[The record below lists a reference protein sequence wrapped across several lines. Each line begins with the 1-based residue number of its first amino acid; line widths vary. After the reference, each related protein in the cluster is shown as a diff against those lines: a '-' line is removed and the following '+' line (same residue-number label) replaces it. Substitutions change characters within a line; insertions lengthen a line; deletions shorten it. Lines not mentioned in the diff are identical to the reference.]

1 MKIVFACIILL
12 FIWGIYF
19 LVQRPV
25 AQVEPFA
32 DGKCPTTLIKDG
44 NQYFM
49 YDPSMAK
56 VPGVNPI
63 QFKNLDEYKE
73 YIEWQR
79 RSNLKCPVLHLEK
92 IYNAQGGEMYEIR
105 QSFLQQEE
113 CGLQPQR
120 ISSVYVPK
128 DSNNFGDS
136 VPDAFSLA
144 LT

>member
-1 MKIVFACIILL
+1 MKIVFPFILIL

-19 LVQRPV
+19 LIQRPLEP
-25 AQVEPFA
+25 VEPFVS
-32 DGKCPTTLIKDG
+32 GKCPTTLIKDG
-44 NQYFM
+44 SQYYI

-79 RSNLKCPVLHLEK
+79 RSNLQCPILHLEK
-92 IYNAQGGEMYEIR
+92 VYNAQGSQMYEIR
-105 QSFLQQEE
+105 QNFLEPEE

-120 ISSVYVPK
+120 ISTVYVPK
-128 DSNNFGDS
+128 DTKQFGDHA
-136 VPDAFSLA
+136 PDAFSLA

>member
-1 MKIVFACIILL
+1 MKIIFLFIILL
-12 FIWGIYF
+12 FLWGIYF

-25 AQVEPFA
+25 AYVESFV
-32 DGKCPTTLIKDG
+32 GEKCPTTLIKDG
-44 NQYFM
+44 NQYFI

-79 RSNLKCPVLHLEK
+79 RNNLQCPVLHLEK
-92 IYNAQGGEMYEIR
+92 VYNAQGTQMYEIR
-105 QSFLQQEE
+105 QNFVEPEE
-113 CGLQPQR
+113 CGLQSQQV
-120 ISSVYVPK
+120 STVYVPNDVK
-128 DSNNFGDS
+128 QFGDG
-136 VPDAFSLA
+136 VPDPFLLA